1 MLTRQRRGDRPR
13 GGILAVGPGAALFI
27 AIFVL
32 PALWLLATS
41 VLTAERFGSS
51 LPLTLDG
58 FRDIFESPL
67 TWTFVKNALYIG
79 FPTAAVTVAAA
90 IPVAYW
96 LRFAARRARIPVIFL
111 LIATLFAS
119 YLVRIYA
126 WRTLLGQNGIINV
139 GLQEV
144 GLIDEPLGFLLF
156 SRFATV
162 IGLTHLFLPIVV
174 MLLLGAFQPLESG
187 YLEVGRD
194 LGASGLTVWRRVVLP
209 ILAQPIL
216 GAFMLILIIAS
227 SDWATATFLGGGR
240 DTLIGQEI
248 LRTFQQAGNY
258 PRGAA
263 YTILLLAVLAASFG
277 IIAAGLRLAGL
288 NNLRMGDA
296 APGPPRPAP
305 LAGAWTAITL
315 VFLWVP
321 LMLVILFSF
330 HRTAGLSLP
339 FEGFS
344 LRWYRTLFDDG
355 IASEAFFRSLRMAA
369 LVTAITA
376 VVGTLAAF
384 GLTRIR
390 PLARTTLTGAF
401 LAPIALPPIFVGAAL
416 LTYVAALGY
425 TLSTRTI
432 FMGHLVMTLPLFLLM
447 LKTALDRL
455 DPALDEVSADLGA
468 RPFQVLTRSTLP
480 QIWPTIVGASA
491 LTFAVSF
498 DEFPVTVFLSGP
510 EMTLPLYI
518 YARARKTIDPT
529 INAVSTLLL
538 GVMMLLCVIGALM
551 VLAAQR
557 RRSDQTNPLANPA

>member
-1 MLTRQRRGDRPR
+1 M
-13 GGILAVGPGAALFI
+13 
-27 AIFVL
+27 
-32 PALWLLATS
+32 
-41 VLTAERFGSS
+41 
-51 LPLTLDG
+51 
-58 FRDIFESPL
+58 
-67 TWTFVKNALYIG
+67 
-79 FPTAAVTVAAA
+79 
-90 IPVAYW
+90 
-96 LRFAARRARIPVIFL
+96 
-111 LIATLFAS
+111 
-119 YLVRIYA
+119 
-126 WRTLLGQNGIINV
+126 
-139 GLQEV
+139 

-162 IGLTHLFLPIVV
+162 IGLSHLFLPIVV

-194 LGASGLTVWRRVVLP
+194 LGAGSLTVWRRVVLP

-321 LMLVILFSF
+321 LVLVILFSF

-369 LVTAITA
+369 
-376 VVGTLAAF
+376 
-384 GLTRIR
+384 
-390 PLARTTLTGAF
+390 
-401 LAPIALPPIFVGAAL
+401 
-416 LTYVAALGY
+416 
-425 TLSTRTI
+425 S
-432 FMGHLVMTLPLFLLM
+432 
-447 LKTALDRL
+447 
-455 DPALDEVSADLGA
+455 
-468 RPFQVLTRSTLP
+468 
-480 QIWPTIVGASA
+480 
-491 LTFAVSF
+491 
-498 DEFPVTVFLSGP
+498 
-510 EMTLPLYI
+510 
-518 YARARKTIDPT
+518 
-529 INAVSTLLL
+529 
-538 GVMMLLCVIGALM
+538 
-551 VLAAQR
+551 
-557 RRSDQTNPLANPA
+557 